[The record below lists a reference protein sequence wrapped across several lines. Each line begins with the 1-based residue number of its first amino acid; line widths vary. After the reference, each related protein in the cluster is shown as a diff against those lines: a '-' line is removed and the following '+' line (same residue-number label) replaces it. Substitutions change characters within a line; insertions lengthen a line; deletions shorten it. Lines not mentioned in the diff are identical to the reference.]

1 MGMSTSDNVIEIKDF
16 REQRETKTSLTGLEN
31 GQGDVESIT
40 DAREEM
46 ISAERRKVKRTLLT
60 EFVGASMVIPGSG
73 LVKVSLNDI
82 SRGGMAFDVQQKYGQ
97 LKEGD
102 HISVRVYLNHT
113 TYFPL
118 SVTIT
123 NARFVKEE
131 GVFRH
136 GAEFL
141 KGTVNEE
148 AVHHFI
154 RFMETVSTSLK
165 GDKGDILLTK

>member
-1 MGMSTSDNVIEIKDF
+1 MSTSDNVIEIKNF
-16 REQRETKTSLTGLEN
+16 REKRETKTSLTGLQN
-31 GQGDVESIT
+31 GEGAVESIS
-40 DAREEM
+40 DARDQM
-46 ISAERRKVKRTLLT
+46 ISEERRKVKRTMLT
-60 EFVGASMVIPGSG
+60 EFIGASMVIPGSG
-73 LVKVSLNDI
+73 LVKVSLNDV
-82 SRGGMAFDVQQKYGQ
+82 SRGGMAFDVLQKYGQ

-102 HISVRVYLNHT
+102 QVSVRVYLNHT

-154 RFMETVSTSLK
+154 RFMETVSMSLRA
-165 GDKGDILLTK
+165 DKGDVLLSK